1 MEITLTPIETR
12 ALAVLVEK
20 EFTTPEYYPMSL
32 NSLTNACNQKSNREP
47 VMSLDESEV
56 EHALATLKSK
66 RLVWKL
72 DTAGGRVPKFEHNF
86 TVKYS
91 LEQSEAAVLCGLML
105 RGAQTPGEIK
115 SRTARMHEF
124 AGLGEVESVLEK
136 LMQREEGPFVTKLP
150 RQPGRKENR
159 YMHLFAGEPEEE
171 TSEEVAKNESVTG
184 DESDSPGFD
193 SKRINV
199 RELAEEVEALR
210 QEVAEIRS
218 AFEKFRTQFE

>member
-20 EFTTPEYYPMSL
+20 EFTTPEYYPLSL
-32 NSLTNACNQKSNREP
+32 NAVTNACNQKSNREP

-56 EHALATLKSK
+56 EHALSTLKSK
-66 RLVWKL
+66 RLTWRL
-72 DTAGGRVPKFEHNF
+72 DTAGGRVPKYEHNF
-86 TVKYS
+86 SVKYS
-91 LEQSEAAVLCGLML
+91 LEPPEAAVLCILML
-105 RGAQTPGEIK
+105 RGAQTVGEIK

-124 AGLGEVESVLEK
+124 ARLGEVESVLEK
-136 LMQREEGPFVTKLP
+136 LMQREDGPFVTKLP

-171 TSEEVAKNESVTG
+171 MPGDEAENESIAE
-184 DESDSPGFD
+184 DESDSPGSQ